1 MNSMLVKKNP
11 GRQYCR
17 CDTAKGTVLCR
28 GEHLDGRKAAKAAI
42 AEAHADGGRIC
53 AFFCES
59 VLSCGGQVS
68 TVCNE

>member
-1 MNSMLVKKNP
+1 M
-11 GRQYCR
+11 
-17 CDTAKGTVLCR
+17 CR

-42 AEAHADGGRIC
+42 TEAHAAGGRIC

-68 TVCNE
+68 IACDCRDTHHL